1 MRKLADDQAE
11 NEGSNKRLTVS
22 SVYDN
27 IKHSNSSLKRR
38 SKKLLE
44 DSIERVLLV
53 IKEEQDDSE
62 SVDGDFDGLDDP
74 VPVLLKVSFHA
85 VSRDEH

>member
-1 MRKLADDQAE
+1 VRKLADELAE
-11 NEGSNKRLTVS
+11 NENNNKRLTVS
-22 SVYDN
+22 SVYDS

-38 SKKLLE
+38 SKDLLE

-62 SVDGDFDGLDDP
+62 SVDGDFEGIGDP
-74 VPVLLKVSFHA
+74 VPVLKVGFELTFN
-85 VSRDEH
+85 VT